1 MLDDAT
7 ASSEWTPCP
16 LAPSMSCESMP
27 SPCTSPGK
35 HNSHAKRSCK
45 ADGGSSS
52 SDHGYQHSAIDMP
65 SIICGLD
72 GRVVWVNEA
81 WVRLSGFSREEILSY
96 DHLVKLHGPG
106 TDQLAVRTLM
116 QQVARSQPCSAH
128 LVCYDRS
135 GLPFAHTLRVVPLN
149 ALNGS
154 PRLFRLTSD
163 AVTHSPYEYAAPGQ
177 NPSRSPQPQPQPCP

>member
-1 MLDDAT
+1 MHDGAGAD
-7 ASSEWTPCP
+7 EWIPCP

-35 HNSHAKRSCK
+35 RNSQAKRSCTV
-45 ADGGSSS
+45 DGGQSS
-52 SDHGYQHSAIDMP
+52 SDHGYQHSTIDMP